1 MWRES
6 RAPLFVDGR
15 HNTRAARFSH
25 PARSLSDGSVMP
37 RFVGLGPIT
46 RPADRSSDAPAV
58 FAASSIFE
66 FNDLMDAETEGAVL
80 TAVAATTPAEPC
92 QSGALVAH
100 DAERAGAASS
110 SVQAPVLGTAQTTAP
125 LRWSPG
131 PPPSSTAMWS
141 SAAAPVPTM
150 REAWPPSR
158 TGPAAPLPLP
168 PPPSQHVAPPPKRP
182 GPRAPS
188 KRAGPKYD
196 ELYRKLQWI
205 TTINQEQIAGAFSKA
220 DLLAFLRH
228 HSVFLK
234 ASLSKMD
241 CALELLKLINAG
253 GLARPSEASAHPVS
267 LHPPVS
273 SAPSSDPPQQC
284 EVIAD
289 SLSQQG
295 GSDLDAK
302 GAHKPLAHA
311 DEATLTPVQGDQ
323 WSTCHTTTASSHAP
337 TLSPPR
343 PPPSPSPPSLP
354 NEAASPLEPP
364 QAPQAHAA
372 HDTHL
377 APNSLE
383 PPACCITPAHADSV
397 SLKTPETLPM
407 GDEEL
412 QLVSRLRSSAKP
424 QWPDLGALLLDFNRL
439 PTASSMPSV
448 PHNIIDAVVA
458 SPGVTESAHRAS
470 PPSDQSACIPP
481 STAAAPNMTP
491 APAETDS
498 VGSSAFALSAASLA
512 AIERAV
518 PPSQP
523 QAKPPTLG
531 PAALEAPRRAVGD
544 HPHAP
549 TTPAAVQ
556 LLPCEAQQSPTSKP
570 GPHLSQT
577 GTPSAENVANMIAKV
592 RSLVR
597 GASDEQITSA
607 LARTSHNLSRA
618 VELVKAA
625 VASAAFEKAAAKQL
639 AKARTTATTREADI
653 APDLALDY
661 QTREARQC
669 ARPWFASPAG
679 PARPK
684 KRTASELSPA
694 HASRRPQC
702 PRPCS
707 DQTASET
714 EMSDGGRHG
723 PEEEPAC
730 GKQDQNDS
738 VGTQPENSQSLLCTV
753 TLGHPQPSSVPYE
766 PEPKRHIVLTV
777 FDDE

>member
-1 MWRES
+1 MQRE
-6 RAPLFVDGR
+6 
-15 HNTRAARFSH
+15 HT
-25 PARSLSDGSVMP
+25 SLSLMP
-37 RFVGLGPIT
+37 MRRRQLPCRAINGRRAIRRR
-46 RPADRSSDAPAV
+46 RPRMPQHS
-58 FAASSIFE
+58 
-66 FNDLMDAETEGAVL
+66 
-80 TAVAATTPAEPC
+80 
-92 QSGALVAH
+92 
-100 DAERAGAASS
+100 R
-110 SVQAPVLGTAQTTAP
+110 
-125 LRWSPG
+125 LRG
-131 PPPSSTAMWS
+131 
-141 SAAAPVPTM
+141 
-150 REAWPPSR
+150 R
-158 TGPAAPLPLP
+158 
-168 PPPSQHVAPPPKRP
+168 
-182 GPRAPS
+182 
-188 KRAGPKYD
+188 
-196 ELYRKLQWI
+196 
-205 TTINQEQIAGAFSKA
+205 
-220 DLLAFLRH
+220 RH
-228 HSVFLK
+228 H
-234 ASLSKMD
+234 
-241 CALELLKLINAG
+241 LLL
-253 GLARPSEASAHPVS
+253 RVS
-267 LHPPVS
+267 
-273 SAPSSDPPQQC
+273 
-284 EVIAD
+284 
-289 SLSQQG
+289 
-295 GSDLDAK
+295 
-302 GAHKPLAHA
+302 
-311 DEATLTPVQGDQ
+311 
-323 WSTCHTTTASSHAP
+323 
-337 TLSPPR
+337 
-343 PPPSPSPPSLP
+343 P

-498 VGSSAFALSAASLA
+498 VGSSSAFALSAASLA

-556 LLPCEAQQSPTSKP
+556 LLPCEAQQSLTSKP

-577 GTPSAENVANMIAKV
+577 GPPSAENVANMIAKV

-607 LARTSHNLSRA
+607 LERTSHNLSRA

-625 VASAAFEKAAAKQL
+625 VASAAGESGCEAACQ
-639 AKARTTATTREADI
+639 
-653 APDLALDY
+653 
-661 QTREARQC
+661 
-669 ARPWFASPAG
+669 G
-679 PARPK
+679 
-684 KRTASELSPA
+684 
-694 HASRRPQC
+694 
-702 PRPCS
+702 S
-707 DQTASET
+707 DDCHYE
-714 EMSDGGRHG
+714 GGRHR
-723 PEEEPAC
+723 
-730 GKQDQNDS
+730 
-738 VGTQPENSQSLLCTV
+738 T
-753 TLGHPQPSSVPYE
+753 
-766 PEPKRHIVLTV
+766 
-777 FDDE
+777 